1 MLVIRDVKHRQR
13 RRKQTTSTSSKGS
26 DKSKSQSTAKSSVRA
41 KAFAELAAAKEQ
53 ARFDLLLAEKEKSRK
68 EREAQEELRRATETA
83 KYEHDVAV
91 LKAKKLEAV
100 ASAKLDAIEQ
110 SVEGEDLL
118 TRTSSFK
125 LKHENP
131 SERTRAWISDHEQ
144 IGQMSDW

>member
-1 MLVIRDVKHRQR
+1 M
-13 RRKQTTSTSSKGS
+13 
-26 DKSKSQSTAKSSVRA
+26 
-41 KAFAELAAAKEQ
+41 
-53 ARFDLLLAEKEKSRK
+53 
-68 EREAQEELRRATETA
+68 RRATETA

-131 SERTRAWISDHEQ
+131 SERTRAWISDQEQ
-144 IGQMSDW
+144 IVMSEDTEIDKKQIHVKEPGLDKEITNPCHQSPIFPRKNNKFQENKFKINPLKWIYRTLF